1 MKKFI
6 FAFVAMFVAVVA
18 NAQSFQYHAGY
29 DTKSEKGY
37 QKFIADYYWT
47 SADEKW
53 NVFSWNSFD
62 VNLDKATPGSTAATA
77 LLYVEYKLGE
87 TDFYLHPEVR
97 FNTADANYYQIGFAY
112 RLPLKNV
119 SVYLTPK
126 YSYHKKSDFQ
136 FSINTSYEN
145 NLVYYEG
152 YFDTDWGNKV
162 QVTPDAKKYAVF
174 YFTEQKFYGKLT
186 DRFQLGVNLLFGGNT
201 HDGLTVFAPMASVRV
216 SLY

>member
-6 FAFVAMFVAVVA
+6 FAFVAMFMAVVA

-37 QKFIADYYWT
+37 HKFIADDYWT

-62 VNLDKATPGSTAATA
+62 VNLDNATPGSTAATA

-126 YSYHKKSDFQ
+126 YSYHDKSDFQ
-136 FSINTSYEN
+136 FSIPSDSLAREAMRWAGNGKRVILSYEEYKGTVMWRGN
-145 NLVYYEG
+145 SRHVVTNIEPDSDLVKQNPY
-152 YFDTDWGNKV
+152 K
-162 QVTPDAKKYAVF
+162 
-174 YFTEQKFYGKLT
+174 
-186 DRFQLGVNLLFGGNT
+186 
-201 HDGLTVFAPMASVRV
+201 
-216 SLY
+216 